1 MRLRL
6 KQASQGAEQV
16 AAVVD
21 LLNSRHVSI
30 ACAKSISLVGRCE
43 YERSAAS
50 CKSVGNREGFPI
62 NQLDVE
68 NGAIDDFLLDQGKG
82 RSSSHGRPDHYTTC
96 LDQQVFEHQRLYG
109 LVFYD
114 ENAATLQ

>member
-1 MRLRL
+1 MPHA
-6 KQASQGAEQV
+6 ASTQDRPAKAPSKS

-21 LLNSRHVSI
+21 LLNSRHVSV

-43 YERSAAS
+43 YERYAAS
-50 CKSVGNREGFPI
+50 CKSAGNREGFPI

-82 RSSSHGRPDHYTTC
+82 PI
-96 LDQQVFEHQRLYG
+96 Q
-109 LVFYD
+109 
-114 ENAATLQ
+114 